1 MLKNRYTIV
10 CEHEL
15 YTFEQKV
22 EELLNNGWQLAGGVS
37 KIGIY
42 FTQALTFTKEK
53 SDVAED

>member
-10 CEHEL
+10 CEPDL
-15 YTFEQKV
+15 YNFERKV

-42 FTQALTFTKEK
+42 FTQALTLTKEQ